1 MKMRGAVPSHSALRR
16 APRPPLTR
24 ARLYRVVVPFLLVVL
39 AAATGVLVIVVAG
52 VLLGLVPIPGR

>member
-1 MKMRGAVPSHSALRR
+1 MKMRGAAPSQVALRR

-24 ARLYRVVVPFLLVVL
+24 ARLYRVVVPFILVVL

-52 VLLGLVPIPGR
+52 LLLGLVPIPGR